1 MKILLVVSSY
11 LPNLGGLQSVTSAL
25 AQELAKQGHDVR
37 VLTQRYPRT
46 LPAREI
52 VNDIPVE
59 RLLFLVPR
67 LETLR
72 VGRADLFFAALFYF
86 PVSLARMTWLLWRWK
101 PEVVNLHFVGAPAI
115 FVLLA
120 ARLFGF
126 PLVVSLHGDDV
137 EGLPH
142 RDSFQ
147 RRVLIRILR
156 RAVRVTAC
164 SGYLLKK
171 ACEIE
176 PLCQTKG
183 TVIYNGIDLDRIA
196 DPVAPVRRNVFV
208 LMACARLV
216 PKKGFDVLL
225 AALAQ
230 LPKSRAFTLHLI
242 GDGPER
248 CALESATQRLGVTEA
263 VKFFG
268 WLERTAIVRE
278 MQTCD
283 LFLIPS
289 RQEPFGM
296 VALEAMAAGK
306 PILATC
312 VGGLPEVLADADALL
327 VPPEDVNALARGIQ
341 EMQAR
346 LAADPSFGARNRAVA
361 ARFSLSRMVEAYARV
376 YTECLGQP

>member
-137 EGLPH
+137 EGLPQ

-156 RAVRVTAC
+156 RAVCVTAC

-176 PLCQTKG
+176 PVCQTKG
-183 TVIYNGIDLDRIA
+183 MVIHNGFEMVSIIHNHVSEDTALGVGRLMPSKGWDILVAAWGRIA
-196 DPVAPVRRNVFV
+196 AETKYC
-208 LMACARLV
+208 L
-216 PKKGFDVLL
+216 GI
-225 AALAQ
+225 
-230 LPKSRAFTLHLI
+230 I
-242 GDGPER
+242 GDGPLRTELEKLVAQGDGRSSVKLHGLCER
-248 CALESATQRLGVTEA
+248 EFVLQAMARA
-263 VKFFG
+263 RF
-268 WLERTAIVRE
+268 IV
-278 MQTCD
+278 
-283 LFLIPS
+283 IPS
-289 RQEPFGM
+289 RRETFGM

-327 VPPEDVNALARGIQ
+327 VPPEDVNALARGIRA
-341 EMQAR
+341 MQAR